1 VDFSEDSLSE
11 AKSGLNRFYITL
23 RGLQEEMAR
32 PIVPRQD
39 KLDVSLLGQCRQA
52 IESFQTKV
60 EEAMDDDFNT
70 ALAIGHFHDLQTS
83 LNSLLNLSK
92 GRPTEGIASILKQG
106 FDQLSKLGWIFGLL
120 REDPQR
126 YLEVQKREGLKK
138 LKVSEDEIL
147 RLIEERNQA
156 RRNKDWKRAD
166 EIRNTLVAEGIL
178 LEDAPSGTQ
187 WKLK

>member
-1 VDFSEDSLSE
+1 
-11 AKSGLNRFYITL
+11 
-23 RGLQEEMAR
+23 MAR
-32 PIVPRQD
+32 PIVPGRD
-39 KLDVSLLGQCRQA
+39 KLDVSALGQCRQV
-52 IESFQTKV
+52 IESFQAKV

-70 ALAIGHFHDLQTS
+70 ALAIGHFYELQTS
-83 LNSLLNLSK
+83 LNSLLNLSQ
-92 GRPTEGIASILKQG
+92 GRPTEGIASIMKQSL
-106 FDQLSKLGWIFGLL
+106 DQLSKLGWIFGLF

-126 YLEVQKREGLKK
+126 YREVQKREGLKK

-166 EIRNTLVAEGIL
+166 EIRNGLASEGIL
-178 LEDAPSGTQ
+178 LEDSSSGTQ

>member
-1 VDFSEDSLSE
+1 
-11 AKSGLNRFYITL
+11 
-23 RGLQEEMAR
+23 
-32 PIVPRQD
+32 
-39 KLDVSLLGQCRQA
+39 
-52 IESFQTKV
+52 
-60 EEAMDDDFNT
+60 
-70 ALAIGHFHDLQTS
+70 
-83 LNSLLNLSK
+83 
-92 GRPTEGIASILKQG
+92 LKQG

-126 YLEVQKREGLKK
+126 YLEVQKREGLKT